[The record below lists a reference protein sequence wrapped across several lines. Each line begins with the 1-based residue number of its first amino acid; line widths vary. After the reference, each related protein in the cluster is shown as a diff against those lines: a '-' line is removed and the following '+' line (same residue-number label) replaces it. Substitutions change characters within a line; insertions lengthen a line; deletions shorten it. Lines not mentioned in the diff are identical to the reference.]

1 MKRRGLL
8 RFGTLVTAITV
19 ASAVATLGPI
29 PANAATGKPSAADY
43 VPMAEKGAASGVGTL
58 DAGARIPSG
67 QLPDLSATIK
77 GGIETADLD
86 PNGVLPAT
94 FVGRPTAPEVTFF
107 VTPRGK
113 DTNDGLTLA
122 SAKASVSA
130 AIAAA
135 GGSRPKIVMGVGS
148 FSLPDDASYPYGTV
162 VQGAGSSL
170 TILTYAGTGTAFAP
184 STAGVR
190 SFYPQFESLQLQG
203 PGKATGTVGISLD
216 SVTDASFKNVVVR
229 QFGIG
234 VRIHSPISGGAVYNH
249 MEHVTASSCG
259 IGFKVEAKGS
269 NATKFFGCRANACD
283 IGLDIVDSNNTN
295 WVAGTLEANGSGV
308 RVTATS
314 AAMADNSVISF
325 ARFEG
330 KVRGKRDGMERHQ
343 PERPRLPSPLTADIR
358 PVHRQ

>member
-1 MKRRGLL
+1 MTKTGGREAGAMKRRGLL

-216 SVTDASFKNVVVR
+216 SVTDASFKDVVVR

-269 NATKFFGCRANACD
+269 NAT
-283 IGLDIVDSNNTN
+283 
-295 WVAGTLEANGSGV
+295 
-308 RVTATS
+308 
-314 AAMADNSVISF
+314 NSLAVGRTPVISAWTSSTRTTPTGSP
-325 ARFEG
+325 ARWRRTVAACE
-330 KVRGKRDGMERHQ
+330 
-343 PERPRLPSPLTADIR
+343 
-358 PVHRQ
+358 